1 VAKHLIDTDL
11 YIDLIQ
17 SGITL
22 PLIRE
27 IYDKDTPGIYFSS
40 VVAQELL
47 AGARSPAAR
56 RRVEILYRPFERVG
70 RVVTPSHSQWKDAG
84 GILAKVLDDRPD
96 LKTKLP
102 ALVNDCLLA
111 LSARS
116 LGASLYTRNRDD
128 FILLQSVTIL
138 LSRCNQVTVEKARC
152 QALVIWHFRLRPRGD
167 DMKNGFREMNAR
179 FPTQELPYFTQN
191 QKST

>member
-47 AGARSPAAR
+47 AGARSPAGR

-96 LKTKLP
+96 LKNKLP

-116 LGASLYTRNRDD
+116 LGATLYTRNRDD
-128 FILLQSVTIL
+128 FILLQSVR
-138 LSRCNQVTVEKARC
+138 SFS
-152 QALVIWHFRLRPRGD
+152 LVVI
-167 DMKNGFREMNAR
+167 K
-179 FPTQELPYFTQN
+179 
-191 QKST
+191 

>member
-1 VAKHLIDTDL
+1 MAKHLIDTDL

-128 FILLQSVTIL
+128 FILLQSVR
-138 LSRCNQVTVEKARC
+138 SFS
-152 QALVIWHFRLRPRGD
+152 LVVI
-167 DMKNGFREMNAR
+167 K
-179 FPTQELPYFTQN
+179 
-191 QKST
+191 

>member
-11 YIDLIQ
+11 YVDLIQ
-17 SGITL
+17 SGMTL

-70 RVVTPSHSQWKDAG
+70 RVVTPTHGQWKDAG

-128 FILLQSVTIL
+128 FILLQSVR
-138 LSRCNQVTVEKARC
+138 SFS
-152 QALVIWHFRLRPRGD
+152 LVLI
-167 DMKNGFREMNAR
+167 
-179 FPTQELPYFTQN
+179 T
-191 QKST
+191 